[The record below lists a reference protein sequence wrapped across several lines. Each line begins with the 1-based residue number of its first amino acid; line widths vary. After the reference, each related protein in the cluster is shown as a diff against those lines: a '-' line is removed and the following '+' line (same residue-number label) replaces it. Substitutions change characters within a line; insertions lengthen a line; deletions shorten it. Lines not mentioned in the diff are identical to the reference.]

1 MGLRED
7 HLLALPHQLSGGQR
21 QRVCLAR
28 ALAADP
34 QLLICDEVTSSLDV
48 VVQGATIELIKRLQK
63 ERNLTVLF
71 ITHDF
76 GLALQM
82 ADRTMVLHKGEL
94 VEEEPTRQLI
104 ANPQHEYTQNLVIS
118 AQLGGRARGSFMRP

>member
-21 QRVCLAR
+21 QRVCLTR

-48 VVQGATIELIKRLQK
+48 VVQGATIDLIKRLQK

-82 ADRTMVLHKGEL
+82 ADRTMVLYK
-94 VEEEPTRQLI
+94 R
-104 ANPQHEYTQNLVIS
+104 S
-118 AQLGGRARGSFMRP
+118 W

>member
-1 MGLRED
+1 M
-7 HLLALPHQLSGGQR
+7 
-21 QRVCLAR
+21 
-28 ALAADP
+28 
-34 QLLICDEVTSSLDV
+34 
-48 VVQGATIELIKRLQK
+48 

-82 ADRTMVLHKGEL
+82 ADRTMVLYKGEL
-94 VEEEPTRQLI
+94 VEEGPTRKLI

-118 AQLGGRARGSFMRP
+118 AQLGE